1 VADNVLANS
10 YLNALAR
17 HRQTL
22 GLPAIS
28 LILPAVTDV
37 EYVAENPEIETSI
50 RRRGMS
56 FINSIEMLRAFEVAM
71 TPMDQLPKGTNHII
85 VGMQPRQ
92 LAESTKGARLDP
104 EWLGAP
110 RFRTLSAA
118 IGDHRANPVKQTD
131 DSTLA
136 LVKSASSDENAL
148 ETIKSSIAERL
159 SRLLMISVEDIR
171 ASRGSI
177 ASVGLDSMIGSE
189 FRNWIFREL
198 GVEIP
203 FQKLL
208 ASKLTVSKLATEL
221 FKKIT
226 TRAE

>member
-1 VADNVLANS
+1 
-10 YLNALAR
+10 
-17 HRQTL
+17 
-22 GLPAIS
+22 
-28 LILPAVTDV
+28 
-37 EYVAENPEIETSI
+37 
-50 RRRGMS
+50 
-56 FINSIEMLRAFEVAM
+56 
-71 TPMDQLPKGTNHII
+71 
-85 VGMQPRQ
+85 MQPRQ

>member
-1 VADNVLANS
+1 
-10 YLNALAR
+10 
-17 HRQTL
+17 
-22 GLPAIS
+22 
-28 LILPAVTDV
+28 
-37 EYVAENPEIETSI
+37 
-50 RRRGMS
+50 
-56 FINSIEMLRAFEVAM
+56 
-71 TPMDQLPKGTNHII
+71 MDQLPKGTNHII
-85 VGMQPRQ
+85 VGMQARQ
-92 LAESTKGARLDP
+92 LAKSTKGARLDQ

-118 IGDHRANPVKQTD
+118 IGDHRANPVKHTD

-159 SRLLMISVEDIR
+159 SRLLMISVKDIR
-171 ASRGSI
+171 ASRGLI
-177 ASVGLDSMIGSE
+177 VSVGLDSMIGSE

-208 ASKLTVSKLATEL
+208 ASNLTVSKLATEL
-221 FKKIT
+221 FKKVT